1 MSQTNSNIDI
11 ILPILPIQ
19 LGLCCLNT
27 QLREQKPPIFAS
39 RSIILKTFHGKGFEH
54 LEKKII

>member
-1 MSQTNSNIDI
+1 MSENKS
-11 ILPILPIQ
+11 IQ

-39 RSIILKTFHGKGFEH
+39 RSIVLKTFETKGIDH
-54 LEKKII
+54 LKEKILQNL